1 MTRTTASSSPVG
13 VWSLGFRVCYA
24 LALVAGLAAA
34 SNLVQLEVS
43 PSVRAAVVAEALP
56 VYKDLCTSLILP
68 LSSDRLA
75 ALNARGWQ
83 VQVLDPDLSPGEYF
97 IIYKAGP
104 GAGSTPGR
112 LLREDDRLRLVRL
125 PELDARAAKAAGF
138 PIVRLPLEPN
148 PLPAPLAPL
157 SLSPYAADTT
167 VARIVSLISQDSL
180 ARTIRDLEDFG
191 TRYSY
196 RLKCESAAFYL
207 RARLTDLGYSVRL
220 DTYYLTSPTTRAF
233 NVEATLAGQVQPESM
248 VVACAHFDSYN
259 DANQNNAPG
268 ADDNATGTAAVLELA
283 RVLKQ
288 AQFRWS
294 VKLLCFSG
302 EEQWMKGSYHWVD
315 STAVPQSLKIVGTYN
330 LDMFGYA
337 AYDTNL
343 VFVNTN
349 TASRPLANLGDSTN
363 NWYSIGLRV
372 LNYLDEDIYGDNTPF
387 WDAGF
392 RSVFALEDSE
402 WGIWNGSNPNYHTPG
417 DTFGNLTMSLVTR
430 TTKMTAAC
438 LATLA
443 GPYNPVGVAEGRKP
457 QAPSPKPQASVIRGV
472 LFVREARGEK
482 REARSELLDI
492 GGRRVLA
499 LKPGAND
506 VRLLAP
512 GVYVVRSEADAVT
525 RRVVKVQ

>member
-1 MTRTTASSSPVG
+1 MTRTATVLVLLTLSAIAAGSSLVRLDVGPTQRTAVI
-13 VWSLGFRVCYA
+13 A
-24 LALVAGLAAA
+24 D
-34 SNLVQLEVS
+34 
-43 PSVRAAVVAEALP
+43 ALP
-56 VYKDLCTSLILP
+56 VYKDIEASLILP
-68 LSSDRLA
+68 LSPDQQA
-75 ALNARGWQ
+75 ALHARGWQ

-104 GAGSTPGR
+104 GTGSTPGR
-112 LLREDDRLRLVRL
+112 LLWENDRLRLVRL

-138 PIVRLPLEPN
+138 PIVQLPLIPH

-157 SLSPYAADTT
+157 PLSPYSADTT
-167 VARIVSLISQDSL
+167 IARIVSLVSRDSL
-180 ARTIRDLEDFG
+180 ARTIHDLQDFG

-207 RARLTDLGYSVRL
+207 RARLADLGYSARL
-220 DTYYLTSPTTRAF
+220 DTYYLTSPNTRAF
-233 NVEATLAGQVQPESM
+233 NVEATWTGQVQPESM

-259 DANQNNAPG
+259 DANQNDAPG

-288 AQFRWS
+288 TQFRWS
-294 VKLLCFSG
+294 VKFLCFSG

-315 STAVPQSLKIVGTYN
+315 STARPQNLRIAGVYN

-363 NWYSIGLRV
+363 NWYAIGLRV

-387 WDAGF
+387 WEAGY
-392 RSVFALEDSE
+392 RSIFALEDSE
-402 WGIWNGSNPNYHTPG
+402 YGIWNGSNPNYHTAG

-430 TTKMTAAC
+430 TTQMTAAC

-443 GPYNPVGVAEGRKP
+443 GPHNPVGVAERPGLVPRR
-457 QAPSPKPQASVIRGV
+457 ASSLTVFAHALDLPGHDRV
-472 LFVREARGEK
+472 T
-482 REARSELLDI
+482 LLDASGRI
-492 GGRRVLA
+492 VETGAGPRFGGQLR
-499 LKPGAND
+499 
-506 VRLLAP
+506 P
-512 GVYVVRSEADAVT
+512 GVYFVRSEAGAT
-525 RRVVKVQ
+525 LRRVVKVR